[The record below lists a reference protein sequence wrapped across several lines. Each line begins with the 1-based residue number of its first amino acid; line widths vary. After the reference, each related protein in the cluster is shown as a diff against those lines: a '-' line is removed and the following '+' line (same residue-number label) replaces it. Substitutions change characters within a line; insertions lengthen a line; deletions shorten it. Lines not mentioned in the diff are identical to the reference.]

1 MVLRKEH
8 RPDDL
13 TMKIRLLIEKNC
25 EFFGIKK
32 QLESE
37 NEWSIAVLELVK
49 FPKQVLPSA
58 KLQCLVNTARYIYQ
72 EVKLTYNKDV
82 TGDQLLPIVIFVVV
96 KASDINGKKIVI
108 TE

>member
-32 QLESE
+32 QCISE

-58 KLQCLVNTARYIYQ
+58 KMQCLLNTAKDIRD
-72 EVKLTYNKDV
+72 EAKLNGIKDL
-82 TGDQLLPIVIFVVV
+82 TGDGLLPIVIFVLV
-96 KASDINGKKIVI
+96 KASDINGKKI
-108 TE
+108 